1 MKKKLWLIPV
11 VVIAAAVVIGL
22 LIPYL
27 GRPTNHAQPRQTVTA
42 AQATGKDPKAEM
54 EKQLKRFVQDMS
66 SEYTHTDEAAVRGEL
81 LRTLLV
87 YEELPDLDRRLIL
100 GLTPETIT
108 NQHLVKFQCVCNF
121 LESYTR
127 PEDVKAFAFTS
138 QSTKPILVD
147 YVGGE
152 ASTPER
158 VMKARKKIW
167 QVADAFH
174 KLRKSAM
181 ELPYFVENNQLHF
194 LEMLHELASED
205 YANAKLL
212 AEPVL
217 PLLNDREG
225 RLLILLEKWL
235 NTQPAHRALPRE
247 QFRLLYRGEKI
258 EAWSSEFS
266 STKYHKEIKSRIQG
280 EKAKASKSLKTN
292 QDRLAPAYSAIET
305 FFSTLA
311 EVSAP

>member
-11 VVIAAAVVIGL
+11 IVIAAAVVIGL

-27 GRPTNHAQPRQTVTA
+27 GRPTNHAKPRQTVTP
-42 AQATGKDPKAEM
+42 AQAESKDTKAKHE
-54 EKQLKRFVQDMS
+54 EQQLERFIQGMS
-66 SEYTHTDEAAVRGEL
+66 SKYAPADEAVRGEL

-121 LESYTR
+121 LESYTS
-127 PEDVKAFAFTS
+127 PEDVSAFAFTS
-138 QSTKPILVD
+138 QSTKPILID

-152 ASTPER
+152 TSTPEP

-167 QVADAFH
+167 QVATAFH
-174 KLRKSAM
+174 KLRECALN
-181 ELPYFVENNQLHF
+181 LPNFAENKQLHF

-235 NTQPAHRALPRE
+235 NTEPAHRALPRE

-258 EAWSSEFS
+258 EAWSSEFG
-266 STKYHKEIKSRIQG
+266 STKYQKEIKSRIQG

-292 QDRLAPAYSAIET
+292 QDRLNSAYSAIET

-311 EVSAP
+311 EVSAR

>member
-11 VVIAAAVVIGL
+11 IVIAAAVVIGL
-22 LIPYL
+22 LVPYL
-27 GRPTNHAQPRQTVTA
+27 GQPTNHAQPRQTVTP
-42 AQATGKDPKAEM
+42 AQAAGKDPKSKLE
-54 EKQLKRFVQDMS
+54 EKLKRFVREM
-66 SEYTHTDEAAVRGEL
+66 SEYAHNDESAVRGEL
-81 LRTLLV
+81 LSTLLV
-87 YEELPDLDRRLIL
+87 YEKLPDLDRRLIL

-181 ELPYFVENNQLHF
+181 ELPYFTENNQLHF

-205 YANAKLL
+205 YADAKLL

-235 NTQPAHRALPRE
+235 NTEPAHQALPSK
-247 QFRLLYRGEKI
+247 QFGQLYQDGKI
-258 EAWSSEFS
+258 KAWSSEFG
-266 STKYHKEIKSRIQG
+266 STKYQKEIKSRIQG